1 MKNDIRTKKF
11 WLIVVFFAIFI
22 SCDSFK
28 NPEIQKIKAE
38 VERQN
43 IEKEAFKQQAV
54 EKALELFE
62 TDDVSSLEQHFF
74 SEEVVVFKN
83 KKTGVC
89 LPMLFRKGAHEW
101 ESFGFFKRKSFYI
114 TGEPETA
121 GDLVNF
127 SNLENLYEKYCELPE
142 KYNSE
147 KDCIPEKGDIDSERL
162 ERFRKNLQS
171 APLERWSS
179 VSEYEMTVDEA
190 EKYCENLVEK
200 GHDDWRLPGISELR
214 TLVQNCENTEIEGKC
229 RIRDYNMPS
238 NFKVLLNSQGSLCL
252 GNEECSGIECRGCDL
267 TNDGSYSKLK
277 DTVSLLSSSVYGV
290 DFKNAEIRLIE
301 KAYFRCIRGDF
312 ADRKSGPSFELP
324 DKTEV
329 KIKSIKIRGDINSGL
344 FDIVFIENPF
354 RYFRKYYENQH
365 VKDNVASGEIM
376 VKIKISDNRV
386 DSFMVTRD
394 TMHDDRLI
402 KGMENLFT
410 KATYFKGTDA
420 TVEMNIVFM
429 PEKKSQQDQLVDFA
443 RQKTG
448 VVYKWGG
455 RETVKLPGLDCLG
468 IIYLGLEKI
477 CGTAWKKYSVI
488 PSVFENEVSVT
499 AGKNQLVM
507 KKGDLSEAAL
517 KKGDILYFLTPGNI
531 NDKPLATVFE
541 VYDRNGHPPKFH
553 LDRKPVVPA
562 EMSIR
567 ETAYYVSHTGIY
579 TENGNFIHASPF
591 DNNNKVLE
599 ENLEKFMIR
608 NNIEVLRHFSFKC
621 KEN

>member
-11 WLIVVFFAIFI
+11 WLIVAFFAIFI

-43 IEKEAFKQQAV
+43 IEKEAVKQQAV

-62 TDDVSSLEQHFF
+62 TDDVSSIEKHFF
-74 SEEVVVFKN
+74 SEEVVVFKD

-89 LPMLFRKGAHEW
+89 LPMLFNKKSKEW
-101 ESFGFFKRKSFYI
+101 EIFEFFKGKSFYI
-114 TGEPETA
+114 TEEPETA

-127 SNLENLYEKYCELPE
+127 NNLENLYEKHCKLPE

-147 KDCIPEKGDIDSERL
+147 NDLFFEKEDINSERL
-162 ERFRKNLQS
+162 QRFMKSLRF
-171 APLERWSS
+171 APLERWSL
-179 VSEYEMTVDEA
+179 VSEHEMTVDEA
-190 EKYCENLVEK
+190 EEYCENLVEK
-200 GHDDWRLPGISELR
+200 GYDDWRLPGISELR

-229 RIRDYNMPS
+229 RIRDYNLPS
-238 NFKVLLNSQGSLCL
+238 NFKVLLNPQGSLCL
-252 GNEECSGIECRGCDL
+252 GNEECSGIDCSGCDPL
-267 TNDGSYSKLK
+267 NDGSYSKLK
-277 DTVSLLSSSVYGV
+277 DTVSLFSSSVYGV
-290 DFKNAEIRLIE
+290 DFKNAEIRYIE

-312 ADRKSGPSFELP
+312 ADRKSEPSFELP

-329 KIKSIKIRGDINSGL
+329 KVKSIKIRGNINSGL

-354 RYFRKYYENQH
+354 RYFRKYYENQNI
-365 VKDNVASGEIM
+365 KDNVASGEI
-376 VKIKISDNRV
+376 VVEIKISDNRV
-386 DSFMVTRD
+386 DSFRVTRD
-394 TMHDDRLI
+394 TMHDERLI
-402 KGMENLFT
+402 KGIESLFT

-420 TVEMNIVFM
+420 TVEMDFSFKTAEQFI
-429 PEKKSQQDQLVDFA
+429 PDQLVEFA
-443 RQKTG
+443 KKKTG
-448 VVYKWGG
+448 VQYIWGG
-455 RETVKLPGLDCLG
+455 RETAKLPGLDCLG

-477 CGTAWKKYSVI
+477 CGTTWKKYSVI

-499 AGKNQLVM
+499 AGENQLVM
-507 KKGDLSEAAL
+507 KRGDLSEAAL
-517 KKGDILYFLTPGNI
+517 KKGDILYFLTPGKI
-531 NDKPLATVFE
+531 KDKPLATVFE
-541 VYDRNGHPPKFH
+541 VYDRNGHPSKFH
-553 LDRKPVVPA
+553 LDKKPVVSSG
-562 EMSIR
+562 MSIR

-591 DNNNKVLE
+591 DENRKVVE

-621 KEN
+621 KKN

>member
-11 WLIVVFFAIFI
+11 WLIVAFFAIFI

-43 IEKEAFKQQAV
+43 IEKEAVKQQAV
-54 EKALELFE
+54 KKALKLFE

-74 SEEVVVFKN
+74 SEEAAVFKD

-89 LPMLFRKGAHEW
+89 LPMLFNKKSKKW
-101 ESFGFFKRKSFYI
+101 VSFGFFKGKSFYLI
-114 TGEPETA
+114 EEPETA

-127 SNLENLYEKYCELPE
+127 NNLENLYEKHCELPE

-147 KDCIPEKGDIDSERL
+147 NDSFFEKEDINSERL
-162 ERFRKNLQS
+162 QRFRKSLRFAS
-171 APLERWSS
+171 LERWSS
-179 VSEYEMTVDEA
+179 VSKHEKTIDEA
-190 EKYCENLVEK
+190 EEYCENLVEK

-229 RIRDYNMPS
+229 RIRDYNLPS
-238 NFKVLLNSQGSLCL
+238 NFKVLLNSQGGLCL

-301 KAYFRCIRGDF
+301 KGYFRCIRGDF
-312 ADRKSGPSFELP
+312 ADRKIEHLFELP

-410 KATYFKGTDA
+410 KATYFKGTEA
-420 TVEMNIVFM
+420 IVEMDFSFKPAEQSIM
-429 PEKKSQQDQLVDFA
+429 DQFVDFA
-443 RQKTG
+443 SQKTG
-448 VVYKWGG
+448 VIYRWGG
-455 RETVKLPGLDCLG
+455 RETAKLPGLDCLG

-477 CGTAWKKYSVI
+477 CGTSWKQYSVI

-499 AGKNQLVM
+499 AAKNQLVM
-507 KKGDLSEAAL
+507 QKGDLSKAAL
-517 KKGDILYFLTPGNI
+517 KKGDILYFLTPGKI
-531 NDKPLATVFE
+531 KDKPLATVFE
-541 VYDRNGHPPKFH
+541 IYDRNGHPPKFH
-553 LDRKPVVPA
+553 LDKKPVVSSG
-562 EMSIR
+562 MTIR

-591 DNNNKVLE
+591 DNNYKVVE

-621 KEN
+621 KKN